1 VSGAAAPPSRPPSH
15 RRTTAVGLA
24 LLAVLAALIA
34 TGTGSEPWNARL
46 QGAWFDAYQ
55 SVMPRA
61 PAAEPVTVVD
71 IDERSVAQ
79 LGQWPWPRTLLAEL
93 IGAILRD
100 QPAAVGVD
108 ILMAEPDRLSPEQ
121 LLVRERA
128 RDPVLGQRLDA
139 LPSNDEELARAI
151 WRKPVVLGFVE
162 ATALSKRLPEA
173 PPVRTIELAGGSPGP
188 DAGARMTRLSGVL
201 ANVEVLDASA
211 SGHGAISIG
220 PAEAVVRRV
229 PLVMRV
235 GEQVVPA
242 LAVELLRVSHAA
254 PSMSLYVD
262 GANVEGV
269 GVGDDVARTEADG
282 WLRLHYAPLDRSR
295 FVSAVDVLGDTA
307 DKRRIKARINGNL
320 VLLGSS
326 GLALGDTHA
335 TPVSASTPG
344 IEIQAQ
350 LLENIKE
357 HSWLVRPRWAM
368 TAELALFIALGLVLI
383 AATPLLRPGR
393 GALLAT
399 GCIALPLIAGMSLF
413 AARRLVLDAATPTLA
428 LLLLYLALLVLT
440 LAESAQQRKRLE
452 QAVQRQREEAARVAG
467 ELDAARRIQQGFLPR
482 VESLRGDARVDVAVS
497 MTPARETGGDLYDF
511 FRLDDKR
518 LFFMVGD
525 VAGKGLSA
533 SVFMAVSKALCKSA
547 RLRTPD
553 AAIGDWMRAVNDEI
567 SRDNPEMLFVA
578 AFAGVLDL
586 DLGELAYCNAGHENP
601 YVLAPATSA
610 PARLA
615 DGGGPPLCTVDR
627 FDYRGAHRRLGRGDL
642 VCVLTD
648 GVVDARRA
656 DGEAYG
662 RGRLEA
668 VLSRLAAEGTSAQG
682 VVHALGTDVAGF
694 AAEAEPADDVT
705 ILVLRWLGPRVIS
718 ER

>member
-1 VSGAAAPPSRPPSH
+1 MSDAAAAPSRPSH
-15 RRTTAVGLA
+15 RRITAIGLGLLA
-24 LLAVLAALIA
+24 LLAALVA
-34 TGTGSEPWNARL
+34 TSERWNARV
-46 QGAWFDAYQ
+46 QGAWFDVYQ

-61 PAAEPVTVVD
+61 PSAEPVTVVD
-71 IDERSVAQ
+71 IDERSVAR

-93 IGAILRD
+93 IAAILQD

-108 ILMAEPDRLSPEQ
+108 ILMAEPDRSSPEQ
-121 LLVRERA
+121 LLARERA
-128 RDPVLGQRLDA
+128 RDFVLAQRLDA

-173 PPVRTIELAGGSPGP
+173 SPVLTIDVSKRAPGP
-188 DAGARMTRLSGVL
+188 DAGARMARLPGVL
-201 ANVEVLDASA
+201 ANVEVLDAAA
-211 SGHGAISIG
+211 SGHGAMSIG
-220 PAEAVVRRV
+220 PPEAVVRRV
-229 PLVMRV
+229 PLVMRL

-242 LAVELLRVSHAA
+242 LAVELLRVARAA
-254 PSMSLYVD
+254 PYMRLYVD
-262 GANVEGV
+262 GADVEGV
-269 GVGDDVARTEADG
+269 GAGDDVARTEGDG
-282 WLRLHYAPLDRSR
+282 WLRIHYAPLDRAR
-295 FVSAVDVLGDTA
+295 FVSAVDVLDDTS
-307 DKRRIKARINGNL
+307 DKRRIKERIEDRL
-320 VLLGSS
+320 VLLGIS
-326 GLALGDTHA
+326 GLALGDTHP

-357 HSWLVRPRWAM
+357 HSWLVRPGWAM
-368 TAELALFIALGLVLI
+368 PAELASFIALGLVLI
-383 AATPLLRPGR
+383 VVTPRLRAGHGASVAA
-393 GALLAT
+393 
-399 GCIALPLIAGMSLF
+399 GCIALPLVTGMTLF
-413 AARRLVLDAATPTLA
+413 AARRLVLDAATPVLA
-428 LLLLYLALLVLT
+428 LVLLYVALLVLT

-482 VESLRGDARVDVAVS
+482 VESLRGDPRVDVAVS

-511 FRLDDKR
+511 FPLDAGR

-547 RLRTPD
+547 RLRMPD

-567 SRDNPEMLFVA
+567 SRDNPAMLFVA
-578 AFAGVLDL
+578 TFAGVLDL
-586 DLGELAYCNAGHENP
+586 DEGQLAYCNAGHENP
-601 YVLAPATSA
+601 YVLGAAPAA
-610 PARLA
+610 LAQLA

-627 FDYRGAHRRLGRGDL
+627 FAYRGALRRLRRGEI

-656 DGEAYG
+656 DGETYG
-662 RGRLEA
+662 RERLVA
-668 VLSRLAAEGTSAQG
+668 VLGRLAAEGTSAQG
-682 VVHALGTDVAGF
+682 VVDAVATEVAAF
-694 AAEAEPADDVT
+694 AADAEPADDVT
-705 ILVLRWLGPRVIS
+705 ILVLRWLGPKGS
-718 ER
+718 SA